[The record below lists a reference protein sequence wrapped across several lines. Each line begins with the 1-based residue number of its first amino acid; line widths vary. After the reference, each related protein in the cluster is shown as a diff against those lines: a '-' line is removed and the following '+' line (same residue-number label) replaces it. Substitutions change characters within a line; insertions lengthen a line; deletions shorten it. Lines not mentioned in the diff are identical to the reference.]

1 MYQLHHET
9 LYYMHKSVSI
19 LWKNFIS
26 VLSFPDVT
34 LHKMLYNY
42 DNALRSPLF

>member
-1 MYQLHHET
+1 MYQSHHET